1 MVYAVGVLGF
11 ICGFLAGQMLL
22 AFILRHRSNQ
32 ELMSDASLKI
42 YGLLNWVVAGGGA
55 FAFVMIYRQ
64 YYG

>member
-1 MVYAVGVLGF
+1 MVYALGVLGF

-32 ELMSDASLKI
+32 ELTSDASLKI
-42 YGLLNWVVAGGGA
+42 YGLLNWLVAAGGA
-55 FAFVMIYRQ
+55 FAFVVIYRQ